1 MKQRV
6 ILGNAVTPDGSPMTL
21 SQEGADLVIRVGGRS
36 LMSSRQHG
44 SEEAM
49 AQAGCAGLRERP
61 GVRVLVGGLGMG
73 FTLRAA
79 LDELGADATV
89 LVSELMPAVVAWNR
103 GPLAALAGEP
113 LGDPRTVVLERD
125 VAEVLGEERGSLD
138 AILLD
143 VDNGPGAVTTEGN
156 DRLYSPRGVRAG
168 WQALR
173 PGGRLVVW
181 SAHDDAE
188 FVQLLRR
195 ERFAAEA
202 RLVSARGAAGRG
214 AKHWLFIGQK

>member
-6 ILGNAVTPDGSPMTL
+6 ILGNAATPDGSPMTL

-36 LMSSRQHG
+36 LMSSRQHR
-44 SEEAM
+44 SEQAM
-49 AQAGCAGLRERP
+49 AKAGCVGLRERP

-79 LDELGADATV
+79 LDEVGADATV
-89 LVSELMPAVVAWNR
+89 LVAELMPEVVAWNR

-113 LGDPRTVVLERD
+113 LGDPRAVVVERD

-156 DRLYSPRGVRAG
+156 DRLYSPRGVRG
-168 WQALR
+168 FWQALR